1 MAVSCLH
8 TFFLR
13 SHNCQVL
20 PLVTRGLLPHV
31 LKCINKMYLHSTQW
45 DGVLKQ
51 SRGGDGII
59 QISQKEKLFQSHK
72 KLSSIWVNLTLHHPF
87 LPLSKKTFLFP
98 SVRPSNQRIYMAL
111 SLRPNR
117 QSRKRMM
124 NTFLMIFRCMQ
135 PRPLLRPKNLY
146 YAQNTLQ

>member
-1 MAVSCLH
+1 MAVPCLH

-72 KLSSIWVNLTLHHPF
+72 KLSASWDNLTI
-87 LPLSKKTFLFP
+87 LPCIILLCLFQK
-98 SVRPSNQRIYMAL
+98 RPSSFLQFGQVETIHGHL
-111 SLRPNR
+111 SG
-117 QSRKRMM
+117 KI
-124 NTFLMIFRCMQ
+124 FLICFS
-135 PRPLLRPKNLY
+135 LLSPQAESKEDNEHFCSYPQICKYDLY
-146 YAQNTLQ
+146 

>member
-72 KLSSIWVNLTLHHPF
+72 KLSASWDNLTI
-87 LPLSKKTFLFP
+87 LPCIILLCLFQKKTFLFP
-98 SVRPSNQRIYMAL
+98 SVWSSRDYTWAL
-111 SLRPNR
+111 
-117 QSRKRMM
+117 
-124 NTFLMIFRCMQ
+124 IW
-135 PRPLLRPKNLY
+135 KNLSDLF
-146 YAQNTLQ
+146 QSPIPTGRVKRGQ